1 MRMITRTPA
10 SLHTIPHT
18 SHESRASEA
27 FSSTAEAPSA
37 PNDWRAQLRDVIR
50 SPQALLERLGLERE
64 WVPGAR
70 DGHELFAIRVPE
82 AYASR
87 IRANDPDD
95 PLLRQVLPLDA
106 ETDVLDG
113 YVTDPL
119 EEAEHTPLP
128 GLIHKYTNRVL
139 LMASGGCAINCRYCF
154 RRHFPYDDHQPSRAQ
169 WQDILDYLRA
179 DERIHEVILSGG
191 DPLVSPD
198 KRLAWLVESLGEI
211 PHLKRLRIHTRLP
224 VVIPDRV
231 NDELLGWLGATRL
244 QKVLVIHTNH
254 ANELDDA
261 VAAAMTR
268 LKSAGVT
275 LLNQGVILRGVNDS
289 VEVQTALAERLFECG
304 VLPYYLH
311 AFDPVQGA
319 AHFAVSDEEACNL
332 MEALLEHLPGFLMPR
347 LVREVPGRRS
357 KTPLSK
363 PPLSKPTLSKP
374 TVSKTHPG
382 VDAAT
387 GPSASSPAGDERE
400 PSSLNLTGII
410 ASA

>member
-1 MRMITRTPA
+1 MITRTSP
-10 SLHTIPHT
+10 SLHTITHET
-18 SHESRASEA
+18 CESHDVTPLALH
-27 FSSTAEAPSA
+27 SSPRG
-37 PNDWRAQLRDVIR
+37 DWRAQLRDVIR
-50 SPQALLERLGLERE
+50 SPEALLDRLGLDHE
-64 WVPGAR
+64 WLPGAR
-70 DGHELFAIRVPE
+70 DGHALFSIRVPE

-87 IRANDPDD
+87 IRPQDPND
-95 PLLRQVLPLDA
+95 PLLRQVLPLDS

-154 RRHFPYDDHQPSRAQ
+154 RRHFPYEDHQPSRAQ

-198 KRLAWLVESLGEI
+198 RRLAWLVESLGEI

-231 NDELLGWLGATRL
+231 NAELLDWLKATRL
-244 QKVLVIHTNH
+244 QKVLVIHSNH
-254 ANELDDA
+254 ANELDTE

-268 LKSAGVT
+268 LKAAGVT
-275 LLNQGVILRGVNDS
+275 LLNQSVILRGVNDS
-289 VEVQTALAERLFECG
+289 VETQTSLAERLFECG

-319 AHFAVSDEEACNL
+319 AHFAVSDEDACAL

-347 LVREVPGRRS
+347 LVREIPGRRS
-357 KTPLSK
+357 KTPLSGAHS
-363 PPLSKPTLSKP
+363 PGHLADHAQTVGHDDHPDPTR
-374 TVSKTHPG
+374 
-382 VDAAT
+382 AT
-387 GPSASSPAGDERE
+387 
-400 PSSLNLTGII
+400 LI
-410 ASA
+410 ARS